1 MGHAV
6 KLLEVVAY
14 IAFPILSPEILG
26 LTKWGHWLIQSHCN
40 SGLRE
45 QWIEPPT
52 LQWVWGQFNSASH
65 IIPPS
70 YSHIR
75 DTVLQFYNLQ
85 LSFVFITF
93 VKLWLSQSILIFS
106 LSGFIQKEILYITFV
121 TMDISKVSYC
131 SILLLVIIYNLYLIW
146 TNINNFIKIQFIVIF
161 ILFEQHL
168 RAKIGS
174 EESENTK

>member
-75 DTVLQFYNLQ
+75 DTVLQFATESDFYNICQ
-85 LSFVFITF
+85 IMSINIQQSF
-93 VKLWLSQSILIFS
+93 
-106 LSGFIQKEILYITFV
+106 
-121 TMDISKVSYC
+121 SYFT
-131 SILLLVIIYNLYLIW
+131 LYLGGGGGEGEDFDHGI
-146 TNINNFIKIQFIVIF
+146 
-161 ILFEQHL
+161 
-168 RAKIGS
+168 
-174 EESENTK
+174 

>member
-1 MGHAV
+1 MYIIIIGLHQIHSIQIALTFPIYFDAKCMGHAV

-75 DTVLQFYNLQ
+75 DTVLQFA
-85 LSFVFITF
+85 IE
-93 VKLWLSQSILIFS
+93 
-106 LSGFIQKEILYITFV
+106 SGFYNICQIMNMYHNQFLFSVCLVLFNKNILYTTFV
-121 TMDISKVSYC
+121 TKDISKVSYC
-131 SILLLVIIYNLYLIW
+131 C
-146 TNINNFIKIQFIVIF
+146 IF
-161 ILFEQHL
+161 
-168 RAKIGS
+168 
-174 EESENTK
+174 